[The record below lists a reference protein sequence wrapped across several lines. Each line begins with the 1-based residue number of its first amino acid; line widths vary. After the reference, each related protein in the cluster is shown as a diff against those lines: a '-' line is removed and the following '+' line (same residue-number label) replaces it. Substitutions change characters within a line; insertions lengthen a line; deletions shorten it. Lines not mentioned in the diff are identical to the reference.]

1 MRTFALHL
9 NKFFIIM
16 HNLDRFSLP
25 FVGMKDGI
33 HTYFFNVE
41 DDFFKEF
48 DHSPIE
54 KGSFAIKIDFDKQSG
69 ISEMDL
75 HLDGI
80 VNAVCD
86 RCLTDINLPVSGDY
100 HLYVKVSADEDDEDD
115 VIYLKDTNS
124 NLYLGQIIY
133 EYICLSLPLS
143 NTYDCDDDLPRPCDD
158 AVLNK
163 LNHSEEH
170 QDDNEN
176 SNENDIW
183 KGLKGWISEN

>member
-54 KGSFAIKIDFDKQSG
+54 KGSFTIKIDFDKQPG

-75 HLDGI
+75 YLDGI

-100 HLYVKVSADEDDEDD
+100 HLYVKVSADEDDEDE
-115 VIYLKDTNS
+115 VIYLKDNNS
-124 NLYLGQIIY
+124 NLIVFHSQS
-133 EYICLSLPLS
+133 CLCNSGRTKSSPPKDFLVRLPIAYKEQK
-143 NTYDCDDDLPRPCDD
+143 NFCP
-158 AVLNK
+158 
-163 LNHSEEH
+163 
-170 QDDNEN
+170 
-176 SNENDIW
+176 
-183 KGLKGWISEN
+183 